1 MFQGSRHVP
10 CTFFNTVGDHNLSVP
25 RVRDDEMPR
34 CEICNGCW
42 FYRSDISPA
51 SVEFE
56 LLEKYCHGAY
66 LDCARYQFAQSLGIS
81 YLPKWLEP
89 NDCRAIKGVRRS
101 PIK

>member
-1 MFQGSRHVP
+1 MSLA
-10 CTFFNTVGDHNLSVP
+10 TLSMLYGDYNPGLP
-25 RVRDDEMPR
+25 GVRDNKMPR

-42 FYRSDISPA
+42 FYRSDINPA

-56 LLEKYCHGAY
+56 LLEKYCHGEY